1 MVGIPDQRQVIRRI
15 ALRCALAHQI
25 TRPVEHVVH
34 ALIDAFAR
42 PGGQVVIVAAYY
54 LARLYLLHF
63 STQPVA
69 GRVVEVALDPSLRV
83 DVLQQAPDSVV
94 AVLVHALRAVAAAG
108 QVATAVIVVASLE
121 QRRSVLQYRLRGQ
134 QVTAVVGELAL

>member
-1 MVGIPDQRQVIRRI
+1 MPSRVQV
-15 ALRCALAHQI
+15 A
-25 TRPVEHVVH
+25 
-34 ALIDAFAR
+34 
-42 PGGQVVIVAAYY
+42 
-54 LARLYLLHF
+54 